1 MHARMILK
9 RVRAIAL
16 LAVLMVIAF
25 GAPIHSLASVSD
37 AINATNECEKNPDV
51 ACPDTTPS
59 AAEMEPQSAA
69 VGFNAW
75 DYIKMMLA
83 FVVVIIL
90 LLLVLKFIK
99 KQTQQ
104 VQQSALMQNLGGVSV
119 GQQKSIQ
126 LVKVG
131 NKMLL
136 LGVGDDVQLLREVT
150 DADEMAE
157 LQAIYESQQVF
168 GTTTPYIK
176 QVFDKLTKKEAPAK
190 TEDFGAVLNKRLEEI
205 KHDRSKDIAAWKNE
219 EDDHK

>member
-1 MHARMILK
+1 MI
-9 RVRAIAL
+9 
-16 LAVLMVIAF
+16 IAF
-25 GAPIHSLASVSD
+25 GAPIHSQASVSD
-37 AINATNECEKNPDV
+37 AINATQECEQNPDV

-90 LLLVLKFIK
+90 LFLVLKFLK

-104 VQQSALMQNLGGVSV
+104 VQQNALMQNLGGVSV

-131 NKMLL
+131 NKMMLI
-136 LGVGDDVQLLREVT
+136 GVGDNVQLLREVT
-150 DADEMAE
+150 DEEEMAQ
-157 LQAIYESQQVF
+157 LQAIHASQQMF
-168 GTTTPYIK
+168 GDSTPYIVQLLRK
-176 QVFDKLTKKEAPAK
+176 WTKKDTTSSTEA
-190 TEDFGAVLNKRLEEI
+190 FGSVLNKRLEEI
-205 KHDRSKDIAAWKNE
+205 KKDRTKDLEAWRK

>member
-9 RVRAIAL
+9 RVRAIAFV
-16 LAVLMVIAF
+16 AVLMIIAF
-25 GAPIHSLASVSD
+25 GAPIHSQASVSD
-37 AINATNECEKNPDV
+37 AINATQECEQNPDV

-90 LLLVLKFIK
+90 LFLVLKFLK

-104 VQQSALMQNLGGVSV
+104 VQQNALMQNLGGVSV

-131 NKMLL
+131 NKMMLI
-136 LGVGDDVQLLREVT
+136 GVGDNVQLLREVT
-150 DADEMAE
+150 DEEEMAQ
-157 LQAIYESQQVF
+157 LQAIHASQQMF
-168 GTTTPYIK
+168 GDSTPYIVQLLRK
-176 QVFDKLTKKEAPAK
+176 WTKKDTTSSTEA
-190 TEDFGAVLNKRLEEI
+190 FGSVLNKRLEEI
-205 KHDRSKDIAAWKNE
+205 KKDRTKDLEAWRK